1 MVVMSYTHILG
12 ILLSLH
18 HSYIEYCQYVWHINE
33 PPHYVGLLF
42 ILCTRRLKLRCDVQW
57 HRCRTKMQAVYVQ
70 YSFSKRF
77 ASFSVY
83 FWTVWGLRVY
93 NEIWRCGN
101 IAMGLVY
108 PLSEHV
114 DIFPVRP
121 VSTFPLLLSVY
132 LIQTI
137 YLTWSSFILSGGIK
151 DKGWI
156 LFLLSIK
163 IHYIFISD
171 MERSTIVITAY
182 IMTIPSSPCRNCG
195 KVLRWY

>member
-1 MVVMSYTHILG
+1 VGAQGISHCYVVAQG
-12 ILLSLH
+12 ISDI
-18 HSYIEYCQYVWHINE
+18 S
-33 PPHYVGLLF
+33 
-42 ILCTRRLKLRCDVQW
+42 
-57 HRCRTKMQAVYVQ
+57 
-70 YSFSKRF
+70 
-77 ASFSVY
+77 
-83 FWTVWGLRVY
+83 TVFY
-93 NEIWRCGN
+93 

-132 LIQTI
+132 LIRTS

-171 MERSTIVITAY
+171 MERSTIVIQQL
-182 IMTIPSSPCRNCG
+182 I
-195 KVLRWY
+195 L